1 LLLKPDLFTVQ
12 ISKTKLG
19 FLDAREISSDASVE
33 LFTDI
38 LAGDKS
44 ILRKVFGTLS
54 LSLSLS
60 LCFYVCPN
68 IKYLSK
74 KH

>member
-19 FLDAREISSDASVE
+19 FLDVREISSDAAVE
-33 LFTDI
+33 LFMDM

-44 ILRKVFGTLS
+44 ILRKVFGSPSS

-60 LCFYVCPN
+60 L
-68 IKYLSK
+68 
-74 KH
+74 H